1 MKKHFRVKS
10 GKKLTVKQINKQ
22 GLKLF
27 HHVKTLYQKHDFKVS
42 PTDIILVVDKDQTS
56 ISELEQLKESWNQ
69 KGYQLMFSN
78 HSFELWILLHFEKVS
93 TYIEN
98 PDLIKKLNKLDGGK
112 YQKTDNRFVEKLV
125 STVQKAIEHSK
136 EMSLEIQDFKQ
147 NPYTN
152 VGKII
157 PTLFTLDETS

>member
-10 GKKLTVKQINKQ
+10 GKKLTLKQINKQ

-56 ISELEQLKESWNQ
+56 ISELEQLKESCNQ

-93 TYIEN
+93 TYMEN
-98 PDLIKKLNKLDGGK
+98 PDLIKKLNKLVGGK

-136 EMSLEIQDFKQ
+136 EMSPEI
-147 NPYTN
+147 
-152 VGKII
+152 
-157 PTLFTLDETS
+157 